1 MNQKGTY
8 RKMASKNY
16 NLESGIVGRYK
27 GINVY
32 CVSEKNYSKLTDK
45 NNGYIYAISS
55 GANSDLL
62 LVLRNNVVGSMDKEG
77 NVKECEPH
85 PFAGLVNYKHNESNC
100 PVGGKAEEITLEYL
114 YGLSAPIDKYISE
127 ALGKEYL

>member
-8 RKMASKNY
+8 KKMASKNY

-32 CVSEKNYSKLTDK
+32 CISEKNYSRLTDK

-55 GANSDLL
+55 GADSDLL
-62 LVLRNNVVGSMDKEG
+62 LVLRNSVIGSMDKKG
-77 NVKECEPH
+77 NVSDCEPH
-85 PFAGLVNYKHNESNC
+85 PFAGLVNDEKDC

-114 YGLSAPIDKYISE
+114 FGLSAPIDKYISE
-127 ALGKEYL
+127 ALGKEYI

>member
-8 RKMASKNY
+8 KKMVSKNY
-16 NLESGIVGRYK
+16 NLESGIVGKYK

-32 CVSEKNYSKLTDK
+32 CISEKNYSKLTEK
-45 NNGYIYAISS
+45 NNSYIYAISS
-55 GANSDLL
+55 GADSDLL

-85 PFAGLVNYKHNESNC
+85 PFAGLDSC
-100 PVGGKAEEITLEYL
+100 PVEGKAEEITLEYL
-114 YGLSAPIDKYISE
+114 HGLSAPIDKYISE

>member
-1 MNQKGTY
+1 
-8 RKMASKNY
+8 MASKNY
-16 NLESGIVGRYK
+16 NLESGIVGSYK

-45 NNGYIYAISS
+45 NNSYIYAISS
-55 GANSDLL
+55 GADSDLL

-85 PFAGLVNYKHNESNC
+85 PFAGLANDC

-127 ALGKEYL
+127 ALGKEY

>member
-1 MNQKGTY
+1 
-8 RKMASKNY
+8 MASKNY
-16 NLESGIVGRYK
+16 NLQSGIVGKYK

-32 CVSEKNYSKLTDK
+32 CISEKNYSKLMSK

-55 GANSDLL
+55 GADSDLL
-62 LVLRNNVVGSMDKEG
+62 LVLRNNVIGSMDKEG
-77 NVKECEPH
+77 NVTDCEPH
-85 PFAGLVNYKHNESNC
+85 PFAGLHDEGDC

>member
-16 NLESGIVGRYK
+16 NLESGIVGKYK

-45 NNGYIYAISS
+45 NNSYIYAISS
-55 GANSDLL
+55 GADSDLL

-85 PFAGLVNYKHNESNC
+85 PFAGLANDC

-127 ALGKEYL
+127 ALGKEY